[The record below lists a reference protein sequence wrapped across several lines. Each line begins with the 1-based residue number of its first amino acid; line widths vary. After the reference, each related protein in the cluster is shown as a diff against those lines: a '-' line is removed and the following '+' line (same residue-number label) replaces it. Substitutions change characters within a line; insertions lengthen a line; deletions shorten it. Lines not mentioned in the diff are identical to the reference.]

1 MTKKSLAS
9 GNISWEKMVSKVSKT
24 SSVIYIFVGKSHIL
38 GAYHCESIA
47 LDEKDSME
55 DE

>member
-1 MTKKSLAS
+1 
-9 GNISWEKMVSKVSKT
+9 MVSKVSKT

-47 LDEKDSME
+47 LDEKDSIE
-55 DE
+55 DDECGLFVTERPSMQV